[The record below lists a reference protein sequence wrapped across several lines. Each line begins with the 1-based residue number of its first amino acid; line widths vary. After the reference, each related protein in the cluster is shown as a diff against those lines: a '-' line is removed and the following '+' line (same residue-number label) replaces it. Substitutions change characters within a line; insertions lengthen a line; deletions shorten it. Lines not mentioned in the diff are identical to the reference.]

1 MTYGLQITGDD
12 GRLWMSPDFVPLNFQ
27 RKIGFSGNGSYDT
40 GIPASSRMM
49 FFVRNG
55 AAFIAADF
63 TLSQSGNW
71 IINVS
76 AANGGGTFYIFADVA
91 TIKSTY
97 GIAVYSAAGKLLW
110 CTDMLPLMLRR
121 INNPQAITS
130 SNYTVETGIN
140 LAVYPGIVSTYR
152 QVLNPGQ
159 NIYIYGYMGCG
170 AFGTSVTVAQMYTE
184 QLSGGTPEPARFKQE
199 FLYIDVSLYD

>member
-1 MTYGLQITGDD
+1 MSYELQITGDD
-12 GRLWMSPDFVPLNFQ
+12 GRLWISPDFVPLNFQ
-27 RKIGFSGNGSYDT
+27 RKIAFSGNGSYDT
-40 GIPASSRMM
+40 GVSASNRMM
-49 FFVRNG
+49 FFVRNS

-63 TLSQSGNW
+63 TLSQSGTW

-76 AANGGGTFYIFADVA
+76 SANGGGTFYIFADIA

-121 INNPQAITS
+121 INNPQAITNT
-130 SNYTVETGIN
+130 NYTVETGVN

-159 NIYIYGYMGCG
+159 NIYIYGFMGCG
-170 AFGTSVTVAQMYTE
+170 AYGTSVTVGQMYTE

>member
-1 MTYGLQITGDD
+1 MSYGLQITGDD
-12 GRLWMSPDFVPLNFQ
+12 GRLWISPDFVPLNFQ
-27 RKIGFSGNGSYDT
+27 RKIAFSGNGSYDT
-40 GIPASSRMM
+40 GVSASSRMM

-55 AAFIAADF
+55 AAFVTADF

-76 AANGGGTFYIFADVA
+76 SASGGGTFYIFADIA
-91 TIKSTY
+91 KIKSTY

-121 INNPQAITS
+121 ISNPQAITNT
-130 SNYTVETGIN
+130 NYTVETGIN

-159 NIYIYGYMGCG
+159 NIYIYGFMGCG
-170 AFGTSVTVAQMYTE
+170 AYGTTVTIGQMYTE
-184 QLSGGTPEPARFKQE
+184 QLSGGTPEPARFKRE